1 VRIEGF
7 KGALLSVLT
16 VALLMVPAISLISA
30 SFTQPAD
37 VELELANLIVTPSE
51 IEPKEPALFAFYYP
65 WYGTPDVSGYWRHWD
80 EANHNPND
88 FLDGRRD
95 IAAKHYPLLD
105 VYDSENVSL
114 IKEHIDIAKMAD
126 INAFVVSW
134 WGIATFE
141 DDALSLMRDVC
152 ENSNFKFT
160 IYYETTSRLD
170 STLNDMRYLLDNYA
184 NSSSSWYRIDNR
196 PVIFIYSRARG
207 QLNPQNVYWNIS
219 GSTANWTLSEDVRS
233 PPKYGIFIIHP
244 YGDGIGFVQSD
255 GINLPSNETYT
266 LKVSISDV
274 RNDCYPYSDVGF
286 RIKIEN
292 ETEGWVTLDNLVVNF
307 NDGWLDLAYDI
318 SSFAGQTVSIRVE
331 SYAGGVYQWCSEW
344 AAVDYFYIIN
354 SKSEIINQD
363 PYIDSGWKSVVENLN
378 ESGYNPYFI
387 IDFGGYEGKVQDFSE
402 YFLSFADGMHMYIP
416 CGFTMSDISEIYSE
430 ASGAAHSENGIFV
443 ATVLPGYDDT
453 EVRSPGYIVERENGS
468 YYASIWETARSS
480 SPDHYIIT
488 SFNEW
493 HEGSEIEP
501 SLEYVYEYI
510 DLTSSYMK
518 GFDISISP
526 DCLSGLPG
534 ETLDYTVVVRNIG
547 ENVDTYDLTISD
559 NENWG
564 PTLSENLLENIGPG
578 ENGTITLTVKI
589 PENAPLGAEDEITV
603 TAQSLAN
610 PSVSDNASCIVRVAS
625 WTGTATFGLEN
636 LYAVSLDAN
645 LWLGEGSKLVVKFY
659 YYSNIYRG
667 ENVVWSGTTPDNVNF
682 SKIVS
687 HPQADPVEKARL
699 DLTTDNTGNVIST
712 IASFTVRRRNL
723 MGRIIKIDMEWPYAP
738 PHKLPD
744 MWSEIIGI
752 DLQWPY
758 APF

>member
-1 VRIEGF
+1 MRIEGF

-16 VALLMVPAISLISA
+16 VALLMVPAISFLSA
-30 SFTQPAD
+30 SFIQPAD
-37 VELELANLIVTPSE
+37 AELANFTVTPSE
-51 IEPKEPALFAFYYP
+51 VEPKKPELFAFYYP

-80 EANHNPND
+80 DANHNPNN
-88 FLDGRRD
+88 FLDGRRE

-114 IKEHIDIAKMAD
+114 IKEHVDIAKRAD
-126 INAFVVSW
+126 IGAFVVSW
-134 WGIATFE
+134 WGITTFE

-160 IYYETTSRLD
+160 IYYETTNSLD

-184 NSSSSWYRIDNR
+184 DSSSSWYRIDNR

-219 GSTANWTLSEDVRS
+219 GSTAHWALSEDLRS
-233 PPKYGIFIIHP
+233 PPRYGIFIIHP
-244 YGDGIGFVQSD
+244 YGDGIGFAQSD

-266 LKVSISDV
+266 LKVSISDA
-274 RNDCYPYSDVGF
+274 RNDCHPYSDVGF

-307 NDGWLDLAYDI
+307 NDGWLDLTYDI

-354 SKSEIINQD
+354 SKGEIINQD

-387 IDFGGYEGKVQDFSE
+387 IDFGGYDGKVQDFAE
-402 YFLSFADGMHMYIP
+402 YFLSFADGMHMYNP
-416 CGFTMSDISEIYSE
+416 CGLTMSDISEIYSE

-501 SLEYVYEYI
+501 SLEYGYEYI
-510 DLTSSYMK
+510 DLTSNYIK
-518 GFDISISP
+518 DFDISISP
-526 DCLSGLPG
+526 DRLGGSPG
-534 ETLDYTVVVRNIG
+534 GTLDYTVVVRNIG

-564 PTLSENLLENIGPG
+564 PTLSENLLENVGPG
-578 ENGTITLTVKI
+578 ENGTTTLTVKI
-589 PENAPLGAEDEITV
+589 PENAPLGAKDEITV
-603 TAQSLAN
+603 TAISQ
-610 PSVSDNASCIVRVAS
+610 SDNTVTDNDSCIAHVVP
-625 WTGTATFGLEN
+625 WIGTAVFNLEN
-636 LYAVSLDAN
+636 VWAVRLEKNLDIY
-645 LWLGEGSKLVVKFY
+645 LGSKLVVMFY
-659 YYSNIYRG
+659 TWGS
-667 ENVVWSGTTPDNVNF
+667 TFQDNSVIENF
-682 SKIVS
+682 SPPWHVEENELVP
-687 HPQADPVEKARL
+687 HPQGITVENARL
-699 DLTTDNTGNVIST
+699 VLTDNTENVIST
-712 IASFTVRRRNL
+712 IATFTMRRITL
-723 MGRIIKIDMEWPYAP
+723 IGRISAIKVEWPLAP
-738 PHKLPD
+738 PIRKSLLIE
-744 MWSEIIGI
+744 EIAVIKGK
-752 DLQWPY
+752 WPF
-758 APF
+758 APM